1 MRRQLKKS
9 LTASQTVMLLTTQL
23 IAAPKCL
30 NEKQQAD
37 LSKYIKKCEQTDLDL
52 AYQKE
57 MAAISA
63 STYEPPTSPLLL
75 MGFGILLGSVAT
87 ALIVS
92 GQK

>member
-1 MRRQLKKS
+1 MS
-9 LTASQTVMLLTTQL
+9 LTTPS
-23 IAAPKCL
+23 IAVQKCL

-63 STYEPPTSPLLL
+63 STYEPPTNPLLY
-75 MGFGILLGSVAT
+75 MGFGILLGSVAA